1 MMKWI
6 MTALVMLIWP
16 CIALSDILVDQM
28 PADGLHFGDGL
39 SGRVSGYNN
48 GSMMNPGRHFSQAD
62 DFLLEGDNP
71 WQIDSLSF
79 VCGVQL
85 NADVQSMRVSVYE
98 GGDSPAAQGSH
109 IWQYE
114 EMPLNQD
121 SKFQISSQ
129 LINDTTDTYELAV
142 TLDLSGIGALILNS
156 QRQYYLSIEAD
167 CLNTD
172 DIYEGYDTYYQRFYW
187 AISNTSG
194 QSWGTAKYDGQ
205 WQDWQLYG
213 GDFAWAMEGHEIPEP
228 ATLLLLGLGAAILKK
243 GRRK

>member
-1 MMKWI
+1 MKRLI
-6 MTALVMLIWP
+6 SYSLILMLSSAVFADTLVN
-16 CIALSDILVDQM
+16 QM
-28 PADGLHFGDGL
+28 PADGLHFGNGL

-62 DFLLEGDNP
+62 DFLLGGDNP

-114 EMPLNQD
+114 EISLNQD

-129 LINDTTDTYELAV
+129 LINDTTDTYEMAV
-142 TLDLSGIGALILNS
+142 SLDFSGIGSLMLNS
-156 QRQYYLSIEAD
+156 QTQYYLSIEAD
-167 CLNTD
+167 CLNTED
-172 DIYEGYDTYYQRFYW
+172 TYKDYDTYYQRFYW

-213 GDFAWAMEGHEIPEP
+213 GDFAWAMEGHVIPEP
-228 ATLLLLGLGAAILKK
+228 ASLLLLALGGLLI
-243 GRRK
+243 RKR